1 MSKLLVFNFI
11 QTIPLQLR
19 NNFKSK
25 VKARP
30 ISYSLGTLHKHHT
43 NFSTE
48 LENTINSESNFKNIS
63 NLIKFVRQHSKWYRD
78 NDCINRHYFNY
89 ILLDPRVTNNLKERA
104 SQLHLMDVWYT
115 FLRAIFY
122 VGKGKATRPYVHLKN
137 AQKLVDETNNITLVK
152 DPKLALIVSIWKANR
167 GVLLIRAFQG
177 ISSQDAQTREASI
190 IDALGMNHLTNRRLG
205 FYYGR
210 ARSLSDK
217 ERKYLGIALLYK
229 LMMKFL
235 AKEEKELFP
244 LKNTKAAMAA

>member
-48 LENTINSESNFKNIS
+48 LEKTINSESNFKNIS
-63 NLIKFVRQHSKWYRD
+63 NLIKFVRQHSKWYRE

-137 AQKLVDETNNITLVK
+137 AQKLVDETNSITLVK